1 MNAQSPLPCPTDTSP
16 HDVPS
21 PSAIR
26 AIPAALFECLFVS
39 ALVLLATAPPAYAYV
54 DPSVMTYTI
63 QAFAGVA
70 VALSAVAGVALRKTR
85 RKLMQLFHID
95 ENARKT
101 IEPDVHR
108 VVPGEAHTAPT
119 VSKAQEQACK
129 GKTSRR
135 ATNARRGP
143 VQEHDAQQRPLRW
156 GTRFLLLLV
165 SSLFASLTL
174 FEGKTSRRA
183 TNARRGPVQEHDAQ
197 QRPLRWGT
205 RFLLLLVSSLFA
217 SLTLFAVASLET
229 VAANESSLIFGFE
242 AVVGPVLAFSCAL
255 GIIIACAL
263 SVLRGKS
270 FDGALGLVTA
280 FGVAC
285 YIQAM
290 ILNRGLPAADGSH
303 LALGEHLPAVVAST
317 AVWIGL
323 LVGSFGVA
331 CYIQAMILNRGL
343 PAADGSHLALGEHLP
358 AVVASTAVWIG
369 LLVGSFLFA
378 RRKPALMRATGCLLA
393 VALAFVQAV
402 GVAGL
407 AVESHARQ
415 QNESAYYCSED
426 ALFELSP
433 KHNVVVFVLDT
444 YDIDYFDQVLAE
456 SPEYAAPFEDFVY
469 FHNTSGSLIPTA
481 YAVPYLLTDT
491 LPSPEES
498 FASYREHRYQRGT
511 LLHTISQAGYDIG
524 VYSDSMG
531 LDFEPAAAPRIAAET
546 INVLPARSLYF
557 NTAQAV
563 CSLAKCALYRDA
575 PWLLKPL
582 FWYYTDEL
590 NNAMAKGDPS
600 NPDAHIAY
608 RIDDASFMTSLNA
621 TGVSLAASAP
631 TGPSGSAGS
640 FRFIHLLGAHYPYT
654 LDESGAYVGEDKAT
668 LDTQLRGS
676 LTIVRS
682 YLDEMKRLGIYDT
695 ATIIVTADHGKW
707 YLTDKDIEKPS
718 CPLLLAKPAR
728 TPKDAQQIASGDLAR
743 LPMAVSEVPASHMDI
758 PATIYE
764 AIGVPAFA
772 NGGPSANGTSVFALT
787 DAPRERAYYETL
799 SDGSHNFAIREF
811 SISGHALDFST
822 WDLTGRE
829 WAIE

>member
-174 FEGKTSRRA
+174 F
-183 TNARRGPVQEHDAQ
+183 
-197 QRPLRWGT
+197 
-205 RFLLLLVSSLFA
+205 
-217 SLTLFAVASLET
+217 AVASLET

-280 FGVAC
+280 
-285 YIQAM
+285 
-290 ILNRGLPAADGSH
+290 
-303 LALGEHLPAVVAST
+303 
-317 AVWIGL
+317 
-323 LVGSFGVA
+323 FGVA